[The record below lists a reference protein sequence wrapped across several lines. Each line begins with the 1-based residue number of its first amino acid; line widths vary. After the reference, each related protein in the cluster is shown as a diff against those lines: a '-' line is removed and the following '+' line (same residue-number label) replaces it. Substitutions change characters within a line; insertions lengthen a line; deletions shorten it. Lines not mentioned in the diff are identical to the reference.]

1 MKQKFIQCDD
11 ERCELLA
18 DDFFSNTHGNKNQ
31 SRFNNV
37 IADIIKVYPDAVL
50 IGAIAAAKYIRHPVE
65 PRMTYDVDILLS
77 ESDFEAFLSD
87 NMPLS
92 TRHNLE
98 TYFADSDSV
107 MHSMKHRQTQIYVDF
122 LSAQS
127 KPVKKKLI
135 RNILNNRKQA
145 TNILKVGDAQ
155 IEIVTPEVL
164 IAMKLH
170 RYNKNPNTEKG
181 LSDRLDMIKILKT
194 MCANCISPD
203 LFEIQERVTKAEFKR
218 YMQVAADV
226 ECEMA
231 CKLSLDDGRLMSDS
245 DNDQEL
251 TSK

>member
-37 IADIIKVYPDAVL
+37 IADVIKVYPDAIL
-50 IGAIAAAKYIRHPVE
+50 IGAIAAAKYIRHPFE

-77 ESDFEAFLSD
+77 ESDFDAFLSD
-87 NMPLS
+87 NMPS
-92 TRHNLE
+92 PTRKNLE

-107 MHSMKHRQTQIYVDF
+107 MHSMKHRQTEIYVDF

-135 RNILNNRKQA
+135 RYILNNRRQT

-155 IEIVTPEVL
+155 IEIVKPEIL
-164 IAMKLH
+164 IALKLH

-181 LSDRLDMIKILKT
+181 LSDCLDIIKILKT
-194 MCANCISPD
+194 LCSKCIT
-203 LFEIQERVTKAEFKR
+203 LEISEIEGLVTKAEFKR
-218 YMQVAADV
+218 YIKIAADV
-226 ECEMA
+226 DCEMT
-231 CKLSLDDGRLMSDS
+231 C
-245 DNDQEL
+245 EL
-251 TSK
+251 